1 MNTLA
6 PLTQHLGLGAL
17 LAELSRSFGPVDH
30 LAHWTQGE
38 FHHDIV
44 LRVPNAEHKLPG
56 SVLVVATNCNGGVK
70 EILCFDRVPERL
82 ALWHSRCPDNPEFTG
97 TIPPLLAAAKTVHWF
112 DPCHLLTPD
121 ARSELR
127 PEYRERQTGGGW
139 TRKGCRI
146 N

>member
-6 PLTQHLGLGAL
+6 PLTKHLGLGAL

-30 LAHWTQGE
+30 VAHWTQGE

-44 LRVPNAEHKLPG
+44 LRVPNAEHQLPG

-70 EILCFDRVPERL
+70 EILCFDRVPDRL

-97 TIPPLLAAAKTVHWF
+97 AIPPLLAAEKTVHWF
-112 DPCHLLTPD
+112 DPCRLLAPD

-139 TRKGCRI
+139 TQKACRI